1 MQFLRKQTQD
11 RTFLG
16 KCLWEQHLSES
27 ARKIGLKKELKFK
40 AAAEEASAQASSGGG
55 CCSETSGTEAREER
69 LSPSV
74 SWRHTAGPA
83 ASVPQGFG

>member
-1 MQFLRKQTQD
+1 MGTAPVRKCKKD
-11 RTFLG
+11 
-16 KCLWEQHLSES
+16 WAE
-27 ARKIGLKKELKFK
+27 KELKFK

-55 CCSETSGTEAREER
+55 CRSETSGTEAREER

-83 ASVPQGFG
+83 ASVQQGFG